1 MRERG
6 RTRRLLGLGART
18 GGALIRTRL
27 GGQADWRALGEA
39 LFDGLAEL
47 KGPAMKLAQIMAQW
61 DDLLPPDLAAEL
73 SRLQRQAEPMPWAA
87 IRNTLEA
94 QYGDLARHFREVEER
109 PFASASMGQV
119 HRAVTR
125 DGENLVLK
133 VQYPG
138 LVEVLEGDLAQ
149 VRRLM
154 RLGRWLKVPQARL
167 DALFEELAASLR
179 GELDYRA
186 EAAALARYRA
196 RYADWPGLVIP
207 EPLLDLCGE
216 RVLAMRYVPGTPLRE
231 LERADDASRQ
241 RIAMTLADW
250 LTEEL
255 FTHGELHADPH
266 AGNFAADDAGRL
278 VIYDLGAVIPVP
290 EARLKAMVRLLD
302 ATLAGDPM
310 AMDAA
315 LLALGGRQG
324 QGAPLALYRE
334 SAEAVS
340 ALFAPGEQDFGDV
353 RVHRRLRELSPRVW
367 AAMDRLQPPADTLL
381 LSRTLNGHYW
391 NLVRLGARLDM
402 HARTRPLL
410 AWARQRGPL
419 GSDPGG
425 G

>member
-39 LFDGLAEL
+39 LFEGLSEL
-47 KGPAMKLAQIMAQW
+47 KGPAMKLAQIMSQW
-61 DDLLPPDLAAEL
+61 DDLLPPDLAEEL
-73 SRLQRQAEPMPWAA
+73 ARLQRQAEPMPWAS
-87 IRNTLEA
+87 IRFSLVE
-94 QYGDLARHFREVEER
+94 QYGDLADRFREIEER

-125 DGENLVLK
+125 DGETLVLK

-138 LVEVLEGDLAQ
+138 LAEVLESDLTQ

-154 RLGRWLKVPQARL
+154 RLGRWFKVPQARL

-179 GELDYRA
+179 GELDYHA
-186 EAAALARYRA
+186 EAEALARYRA
-196 RYADWPGLVIP
+196 RYAHLERLVIP
-207 EPLLDLCGE
+207 EPLPGLSGP
-216 RVLAMRYVPGTPLRE
+216 RVLAMRYEPGTPLRE
-231 LERADDASRQ
+231 LEAGDDATRQ
-241 RIAMTLADW
+241 GVAETLADW
-250 LTEEL
+250 ITEEL

-266 AGNFAADDAGRL
+266 AGNFAVNERGQL

-290 EARLKAMVRLLD
+290 EVRLRAMMQLLE
-302 ATLAGDPM
+302 ATLARDPM
-310 AMDAA
+310 AMDEA
-315 LLALGGRQG
+315 LLRLGGRQG
-324 QGAPLALYRE
+324 QGAPLSLYRE
-334 SAEAVS
+334 SAEAV
-340 ALFAPGEQDFGDV
+340 APLFAPGEQDFGDV
-353 RVHRRLRELSPRVW
+353 RVHRRLRDLTPKVW

-410 AWARQRGPL
+410 EWAGK
-419 GSDPGG
+419 
-425 G
+425 

>member
-18 GGALIRTRL
+18 GGALVRTRL
-27 GGQADWRALGEA
+27 GGEADWRTLGEA
-39 LFDGLAEL
+39 LFEGLSEL

-61 DDLLPPDLAAEL
+61 DDLLPADLADEL
-73 SRLQRQAEPMPWAA
+73 SRLQRQAEPMPWSG
-87 IRNTLEA
+87 IRRTLVEA
-94 QYGDLARHFREVEER
+94 YGDLDARFREIEER

-125 DGENLVLK
+125 DGETLVLK

-138 LVEVLEGDLAQ
+138 LAEVLESDLVQ

-154 RLGRWLKVPQARL
+154 RLGRWFKVPQARL
-167 DALFEELAASLR
+167 DALFEELATSLR

-186 EAAALARYRA
+186 EAQALARYRQ
-196 RYADWPGLVIP
+196 RYAHFENLVIP
-207 EPLLDLCGE
+207 EPLLEYCTE
-216 RVLAMRYVPGTPLRE
+216 RVLAMRYVAGTPLRE
-231 LERADDASRQ
+231 LETADDALRQ
-241 RIAMTLADW
+241 RLAATLADW

-266 AGNFAADDAGRL
+266 AGNFAADDRGRL
-278 VIYDLGAVIPVP
+278 VIYDLGAVIAVP
-290 EARLKAMVRLLD
+290 EARLVAMLHLLET
-302 ATLAGDPM
+302 TLDGDPM
-310 AMDAA
+310 AMDSA
-315 LLALGGRQG
+315 LLRLGGRQG

-334 SAEAVS
+334 AADAV
-340 ALFAPGEQDFGDV
+340 APLFAPGEQDFGDV
-353 RVHRRLRELSPRVW
+353 RVHRRLRELSPKVW

-402 HARTRPLL
+402 HARSRPLL
-410 AWARQRGPL
+410 GWARRQQNA
-419 GSDPGG
+419 
-425 G
+425 

>member
-18 GGALIRTRL
+18 GGALIRTRM

-39 LFDGLAEL
+39 LFEGLSEL
-47 KGPAMKLAQIMAQW
+47 KGPAMKLAQIMSQW
-61 DDLLPPDLAAEL
+61 DDLLPPDLAEEL
-73 SRLQRQAEPMPWAA
+73 ARLQRQAEPMPWAG
-87 IRNTLEA
+87 IRRTLVA
-94 QYGDLARHFREVEER
+94 QYGDLGAVFAGIEET

-119 HRAVTR
+119 HRATTR
-125 DGENLVLK
+125 DGETLVLK

-138 LVEVLEGDLAQ
+138 LAEVLESDLAQ

-167 DALFEELAASLR
+167 DALFEELAVSLR
-179 GELDYRA
+179 GELDYHA
-186 EAAALARYRA
+186 EAQALARYRT
-196 RYADWPGLVIP
+196 RYAHLDSLVIP
-207 EPLLDLCGE
+207 EPLPALSGP
-216 RVLAMRYVPGTPLRE
+216 RVLAMRYVAGTPLRD
-231 LERADDASRQ
+231 LEAADDALRQ
-241 RIAMTLADW
+241 RVATTLADW

-266 AGNFAADDAGRL
+266 AGNFAADPAGRL
-278 VIYDLGAVIPVP
+278 VIYDLGAVIPVS
-290 EARLKAMVRLLD
+290 EARLAAMMRLLE

-315 LLALGGRQG
+315 LLELGGRQG

-334 SAEAVS
+334 AAEAVS
-340 ALFAPGEQDFGDV
+340 PLFRPGAQDFGDV
-353 RVHRRLRELSPRVW
+353 RVHRRLRELSPKVW

-402 HARTRPLL
+402 AGRTRPLL
-410 AWARQRGPL
+410 RRGHA
-419 GSDPGG
+419 
-425 G
+425 

>member
-18 GGALIRTRL
+18 GGALLRTRM

-39 LFDGLAEL
+39 LFEGLSEL
-47 KGPAMKLAQIMAQW
+47 KGPAMKLAQIMSQW
-61 DDLLPPDLAAEL
+61 DDLLPPDLAEEL
-73 SRLQRQAEPMPWAA
+73 ARLQRQAEPMPWPR
-87 IRNTLEA
+87 IRESLVA
-94 QYGDLARHFREVEER
+94 QYGELGDVFREIEER

-119 HRAVTR
+119 HRAVTL
-125 DGENLVLK
+125 DGETLVLK

-138 LVEVLEGDLAQ
+138 LVEVLESDLAQ

-154 RLGRWLKVPQARL
+154 RLGRWFKVPQARL
-167 DALFEELAASLR
+167 DALFEELAVSLR

-186 EAAALARYRA
+186 EAAALARYRE
-196 RYADWPGLVIP
+196 RYAHLDNLMIP
-207 EPLLDLCGE
+207 EPLLELCGE
-216 RVLAMRYVPGTPLRE
+216 RVLAMRYVPGTPLRD
-231 LERADDASRQ
+231 LESSDDALRQ
-241 RIAMTLADW
+241 GVAVTLADW

-266 AGNFAADDAGRL
+266 AGNFAVDDRGRL

-290 EARLKAMVRLLD
+290 EPRLRAMIQLLE
-302 ATLAGDPM
+302 ATLARDPM
-310 AMDAA
+310 AMDEA
-315 LLALGGRQG
+315 LLMLGGRQG

-334 SAEAVS
+334 SAEAVGP
-340 ALFAPGEQDFGDV
+340 LFAPGEQDFSDV
-353 RVHRRLRELSPRVW
+353 RVHRRLRDLTPKVW

-402 HARTRPLL
+402 HARARPLME
-410 AWARQRGPL
+410 WAKG
-419 GSDPGG
+419 
-425 G
+425 

>member
-39 LFDGLAEL
+39 LFEGLSEL

-61 DDLLPPDLAAEL
+61 DDLLPPDLAEEL
-73 SRLQRQAEPMPWAA
+73 ARLQRQAEPMPWPR
-87 IRNTLEA
+87 IRESLVA
-94 QYGDLARHFREVEER
+94 QYGDLDAVFREVEER

-125 DGENLVLK
+125 DGEILVLK

-138 LVEVLEGDLAQ
+138 LAELLESDLAQ

-154 RLGRWLKVPQARL
+154 RLGRWFKVPQARL

-179 GELDYRA
+179 GELDYHA
-186 EAAALARYRA
+186 EAEALARYRA
-196 RYADWPGLVIP
+196 RYAHLERLVIP
-207 EPLLDLCGE
+207 EPLPGLSGP
-216 RVLAMRYVPGTPLRE
+216 RVLAMRYEPGTPLRE
-231 LERADDASRQ
+231 LEAGDDATRQ
-241 RIAMTLADW
+241 GVAETLADW
-250 LTEEL
+250 ITEEL

-266 AGNFAADDAGRL
+266 AGNFAVNERGQL

-290 EARLKAMVRLLD
+290 ERRLRAMMQLLE
-302 ATLAGDPM
+302 ATLARDPM
-310 AMDAA
+310 AMDEA
-315 LLALGGRQG
+315 LLRLGGRQG
-324 QGAPLALYRE
+324 QGAPLSLYRE
-334 SAEAVS
+334 SAEAV
-340 ALFAPGEQDFGDV
+340 APLFAPGEQDFGDV
-353 RVHRRLRELSPRVW
+353 RVHRRLRDLTPKVW
-367 AAMDRLQPPADTLL
+367 AAMDRLQPPAETLL

-402 HARTRPLL
+402 QARTRPLL
-410 AWARQRGPL
+410 EWARR
-419 GSDPGG
+419 
-425 G
+425 